1 MYQKLSPSPPC
12 GIQMPADATTFST
25 NGTSE
30 LKFSGPPLSAEQ
42 QELIYNWILEG
53 AQDN

>member
-12 GIQMPADATTFST
+12 GIQMPADSAMYST
-25 NGTSE
+25 NGTSD
-30 LKFSGPPLSAEQ
+30 LTFSGPALSSDQ
-42 QELIYNWILEG
+42 QQLIYNWIQEG